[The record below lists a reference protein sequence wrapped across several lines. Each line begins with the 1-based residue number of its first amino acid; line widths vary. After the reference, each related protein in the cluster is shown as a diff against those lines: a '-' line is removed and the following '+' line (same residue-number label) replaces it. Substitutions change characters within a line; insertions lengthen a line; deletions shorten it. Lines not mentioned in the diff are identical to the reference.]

1 MENRVKKQVKL
12 LQCYLYSVLHFL
24 YMIFIDSYDISL
36 MLVYERTLLF
46 YQDKTLDYDMNINL
60 TNKDIWYK

>member
-60 TNKDIWYK
+60 TNKDI

>member
-1 MENRVKKQVKL
+1 
-12 LQCYLYSVLHFL
+12 
-24 YMIFIDSYDISL
+24 MIFIDSYDISL